1 MAEVAEL
8 SCREVVELVT
18 EYLEG
23 ALPPDVRR
31 RFEQHLAGCDGCTA
45 YLEQMRETIRVVGA
59 LSEESIDPAARAELV
74 RAFRGWRAGAARD
87 AATEA

>member
-1 MAEVAEL
+1 MARSTAL

-23 ALPPDVRR
+23 ALAPDVRR
-31 RFEQHLAGCDGCTA
+31 RFEEHLAGCDGCTA

-59 LSEESIDPAARAELV
+59 LSEETLDPAAREELV
-74 RAFRGWRAGAARD
+74 RAFRHWRSAAPPG
-87 AATEA
+87 TS

>member
-1 MAEVAEL
+1 MPQDTAL

-31 RFEQHLAGCDGCTA
+31 RFEEHLAGCDGCTA

-59 LSEESIDPAARAELV
+59 LSEEHLDPAAREELV
-74 RAFRGWRAGAARD
+74 RAFRDWRGGASPEPRR
-87 AATEA
+87 